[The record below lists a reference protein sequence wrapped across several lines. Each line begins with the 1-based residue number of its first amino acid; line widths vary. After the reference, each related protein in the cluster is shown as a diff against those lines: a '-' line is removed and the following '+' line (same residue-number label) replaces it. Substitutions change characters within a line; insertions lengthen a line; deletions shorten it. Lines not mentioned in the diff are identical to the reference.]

1 MLGRTQ
7 EETEAEIVHILFSK
21 IALETKDQEK
31 VLGSKEQFFRTIKG
45 HDILWNV
52 TFFSNFKFH
61 WFLENWLWKP
71 DLGYFS
77 ILPNFSTPLPL

>member
-21 IALETKDQEK
+21 IALETRHQEK

-45 HDILWNV
+45 HDIL
-52 TFFSNFKFH
+52 
-61 WFLENWLWKP
+61 
-71 DLGYFS
+71 
-77 ILPNFSTPLPL
+77 